1 MHRTSQALAVL
12 LAFVPSALA
21 AQSERERGYL
31 FREPPVTLTLSGGLG
46 LPTSSGDLWAFTF
59 DELTMSR
66 RDMASFDQAVDLAI
80 RLNERFDL
88 VLGYG
93 LSTSKAQTELR
104 DWVDENDQPITQ
116 RTRFTRRPL
125 SATVRYQLKPRGNRV
140 GSYVWI
146 PNAFVPY
153 VGLGAGRMSYRF
165 EQNGEFVDSETLEI
179 FQDSYRASGTV
190 GFGVVSTGAVWSIF
204 PSLALTGE
212 MRYLHASADG
222 RPSFVGFDKLDLS
235 GVATTLG
242 FTIRF
247 N

>member
-1 MHRTSQALAVL
+1 MHYRTLTALLVVL
-12 LAFVPSALA
+12 PVTLS

-46 LPTSSGDLWAFTF
+46 LPISGGDLWAFTF

-66 RDMASFDQAVDLAI
+66 RDLGSFDQGADVAI

-88 VLGYG
+88 VIGYAR
-93 LSTSKAQTELR
+93 SDSRVRTEMR

-116 RTRFTRRPL
+116 RTRFIRRPL
-125 SATVRYQLKPRGNRV
+125 SATVRYHLRPRGRMIGNYAWV
-140 GSYVWI
+140 
-146 PNAFVPY
+146 PNAFAPY
-153 VGLGAGRMSYRF
+153 VGVGTGRMAYSF
-165 EQNGEFVDSETLEI
+165 QQSGDFVDSETAEI
-179 FQDSYRASGTV
+179 FEDSYVARGKV
-190 GFGVVSTGAVWSIF
+190 GFVTVSSGVIWSVF

-222 RPSFVGFDKLDLS
+222 RPSFQGFDRLDLS
-235 GVATTLG
+235 GVSTLVG
-242 FTIRF
+242 LTIRF